1 MTMCRPTRRT
11 GKYAFHASAQSSS
24 WTSLVR
30 TGPIGRNPKAWRWP
44 SAASTSPAAAA
55 AVAGSRAGTY
65 PRTVAGRLGSTRA
78 PRPSSTRSKAGST
91 ETPPVATRP
100 RISLIAS
107 IASTSASTDSSSQAP
122 ASAEGVTDLVE
133 EPAAVRADD
142 LAGIGGIGLEQ
153 LALLLREL
161 RGHRDID
168 HDVEVAAAARP
179 SEVRHALVAEPDLRA
194 GLGVAVDLDLLVAI
208 DRGNGDPRAEGR
220 LGDRDRRLV
229 EELGPLADEGRVG
242 RDVHGHVER
251 PRSPAA
257 RPGLPFVGQPD
268 LMAVVDPGRDGD
280 PDGALALRPAIALA

>member
-1 MTMCRPTRRT
+1 MTMCGPTRRT

-100 RISLIAS
+100 RISLMAS

-133 EPAAVRADD
+133 EPAAIGADD
-142 LAGIGGIGLEQ
+142 LAGVGCIRLEQ
-153 LALLLREL
+153 LALLLGEL
-161 RGHRDID
+161 RRHGDID
-168 HDVEVAAAARP
+168 HHVEVAATARP
-179 SEVRHALVAEPDLRA
+179 PEVGDAFVAQPDLRP
-194 GLGVAVDLDLLVAI
+194 GLGPGLDLDVLVAI
-208 DRGNGDPRAEGR
+208 DGRDRDPRAER
-220 LGDRDRRLV
+220 CLRDRDPRL
-229 EELGPLADEGRVG
+229 
-242 RDVHGHVER
+242 
-251 PRSPAA
+251 
-257 RPGLPFVGQPD
+257 
-268 LMAVVDPGRDGD
+268 
-280 PDGALALRPAIALA
+280 